1 MKPQFDDP
9 LQKREQFAVNLRKKK
24 QQEIIQQKRRKIVDS
39 ITKRKAD
46 AEADG
51 DQQIEFKDDKDLTV

>member
-39 ITKRKAD
+39 ISKRKAD

>member
-39 ITKRKAD
+39 ISKRKAD
-46 AEADG
+46 AEANG